1 MPKPASSPKSF
12 EAAIAELETIVQD
25 MEAGSLSLED
35 ALARYQRGVGLLKF
49 CQETLAQ
56 ADQRI
61 KQLEGSRLTDFQP
74 EGTQPDG
81 EGEAA

>member
-12 EAAIAELETIVQD
+12 EAAVAELETIVQD

-49 CQETLAQ
+49 CQDTLAQ

-61 KQLEGSRLTDFQP
+61 RQLEGNQLTDFHP
-74 EGTQPDG
+74 EGTPPDS
-81 EGEAA
+81 EGDRA

>member
-12 EAAIAELETIVQD
+12 EAAVAELEAIVQD

-49 CQETLAQ
+49 CQDTLAQ
-56 ADQRI
+56 ADQRVR
-61 KQLEGSRLTDFQP
+61 QLEGNQLIDFHS
-74 EGTQPDG
+74 EGTPPDS
-81 EGEAA
+81 ERDNA